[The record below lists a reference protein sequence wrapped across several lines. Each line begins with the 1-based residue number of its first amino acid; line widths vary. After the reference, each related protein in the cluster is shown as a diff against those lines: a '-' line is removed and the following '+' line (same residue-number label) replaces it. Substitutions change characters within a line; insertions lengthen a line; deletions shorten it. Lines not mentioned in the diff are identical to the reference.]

1 MTTESQAETVPG
13 ANSADVDAK
22 VSLLTEIRR
31 LAAMVARSPE
41 RHRLL
46 LTIAGLIVVVA
57 GTAYMQTRLNA
68 WNQPFYDA
76 LTRKDLSG
84 FLTQLGVFA
93 RLAAILLVLNVSQV
107 WLNQSGRVVLRQAL
121 VHDLLD
127 EWLKPLR
134 ALRLSSVSPLGQNPD
149 QRLHADV
156 QHLSD
161 LVTDLFIGLLSATL
175 LLLSFI
181 GVLWVLSRD
190 MTLPLG
196 GRQVYVPGYM
206 VWCALLYSA
215 TASFIS
221 WRVGRPLIALNA
233 ERYAREA
240 ELRHAL
246 MRVNEE
252 IEGITVYGAENHE
265 KQFLNQVFDIVLGV
279 SRRIVGALTRL
290 TWVTAGYGWFTIVA
304 PILVAAPSYL
314 SGSMS
319 FGELMVIVGAF
330 NQVQN
335 SLRWFVD
342 NFHALA
348 DWRATRRRVASFH
361 RAPALMD
368 LLGESAGRIELKEAG
383 RDSIRIDDLC
393 IAGPEGS
400 VTLDEAHVE
409 LRPGERTLI
418 VGEQGVTRA
427 VMLRALLGIWPWGR
441 GQITRPSRQSMIFL
455 PASAYVP
462 PGTLRAALAYPHSPG
477 DYDEA
482 AIGTALTAAGL
493 DHLRPF
499 LDTTQP
505 SERRLSEDEQRN
517 LAFARVLLQRP
528 RWLVMDGALD
538 KLESGLR
545 RRIEALLAELGTGVV
560 NIGPDSAQD
569 GFATRRLRLLTDPH
583 GATFRPADHF
593 MASAAAEA

>member
-1 MTTESQAETVPG
+1 MTTESLAEPAPG
-13 ANSADVDAK
+13 AHSTDTPATVG
-22 VSLLTEIRR
+22 LLSEIRR
-31 LAAMVARSPE
+31 MATVIARSRE
-41 RHRLL
+41 RKRLFL
-46 LTIAGLIVVVA
+46 LVAGLIVVVA

-76 LTRKDLSG
+76 LTRKDLPS
-84 FLTQLGVFA
+84 FLRQLGVFA
-93 RLAAILLVLNVSQV
+93 KLAAILLVLNVGQT
-107 WLNQSGRVVLRQAL
+107 WLNQSCRVVMRQGL

-127 EWLKPLR
+127 QWLEPLR
-134 ALRLSSVSPLGQNPD
+134 AFRLSYVGPLGQNPD
-149 QRLHADV
+149 QRLQADA
-156 QHLSD
+156 QHLTD

-181 GVLWVLSRD
+181 GVLWVLSEH

-196 GRQVYVPGYM
+196 GRHVYVPGYM
-206 VWCALLYSA
+206 VWCALIYSA

-246 MRVNEE
+246 VRVNEQ
-252 IEGITVYGAENHE
+252 IDGITVYGAESTE
-265 KQFLNQVFDIVLGV
+265 KQALNQIFDIVLGV

-368 LLGESAGRIELKEAG
+368 RLGESAGRIELKEAE

-409 LRPGERTLI
+409 LKPGERSLI

-441 GQITRPSRQSMIFL
+441 GQIMRPSRQSMIFL

-462 PGTLRAALAYPHSPG
+462 PGTLRAALAYPHSPR

>member
-1 MTTESQAETVPG
+1 MTSESAAEPAPG
-13 ANSADVDAK
+13 ANSADTPATVG
-22 VSLLTEIRR
+22 LLSEIRR
-31 LAAMVARSPE
+31 MATVIARSRE
-41 RHRLL
+41 RKRLFL
-46 LTIAGLIVVVA
+46 LIAALIVVVA

-76 LTRKDLSG
+76 VTRKDLSA
-84 FLTQLGVFA
+84 FLQQLGVFA

-107 WLNQSGRVVLRQAL
+107 WLNQTCRVVLRQGL

-127 EWLKPLR
+127 EWLKPQH
-134 ALRLSSVSPLGQNPD
+134 AFRLSYVGPLGQNPD
-149 QRLHADV
+149 QRMHADA
-156 QHLSD
+156 QHLTD

-181 GVLWVLSRD
+181 GVLWVLSER
-190 MTLPLG
+190 MVLPLG
-196 GRQVYVPGYM
+196 GRQLYVPGYM
-206 VWCALLYSA
+206 VWCALIYSS

-221 WRVGRPLIALNA
+221 WRVGRPLIPLNA

-246 MRVNEE
+246 MRVSER
-252 IEGITVYGAENHE
+252 IEGITIYGAESNE
-265 KQFLNQVFDIVLGV
+265 KEALNQVFDVVLGT

-290 TWVTAGYGWFTIVA
+290 TWVTSGYGWFTIVA

-330 NQVQN
+330 NQVQS

-342 NFHALA
+342 NFSALA

-361 RAPALMD
+361 RAAAVMD
-368 LLGESAGRIELKEAG
+368 SLGESASRIDLKETP

-400 VTLDEAHVE
+400 VTLNDAHIE
-409 LRPGERTLI
+409 FKPGERTLI
-418 VGEQGVTRA
+418 VGEQGATRA
-427 VMLRALLGIWPWGR
+427 LMLRSLLGIWPWGR
-441 GQITRPSRQSMIFL
+441 GQITRPPRQAMMFL

-462 PGTLRAALAYPHSPG
+462 PGTLRGALVYPRSAS

-482 AIGTALTAAGL
+482 AINSALAAVGL
-493 DHLRPF
+493 EHLRPS
-499 LDTTQP
+499 LDTTDGWD
-505 SERRLSEDEQRN
+505 ERLNEDEKQC
-517 LAFARVLLQRP
+517 LTFARVLLQRP

-538 KLESGLR
+538 RLEPAVR
-545 RRIEALLAELGTGVV
+545 RRIEALLAGELGTGVV
-560 NIGPDSAQD
+560 NIGPDSPQD
-569 GFATRRLRLLTDPH
+569 EFITRRLHLVSDPD
-583 GATFRPADHF
+583 GPTFRPADHCLIP
-593 MASAAAEA
+593 AA

>member
-13 ANSADVDAK
+13 ANSADVDAN
-22 VSLLTEIRR
+22 VSLLTEITR
-31 LAAMVARSPE
+31 LATMVARSPE
-41 RHRLL
+41 HNRLL
-46 LTIAGLIVVVA
+46 LAIAGLILVVA

-121 VHDLLD
+121 LHDLLD

-134 ALRLSSVSPLGQNPD
+134 ALRLSSVGPLGQNPD

-175 LLLSFI
+175 LLLSFF

-246 MRVNEE
+246 MRVNEK
-252 IEGITVYGAENHE
+252 IEGITIYGAENHE
-265 KQFLNQVFDIVLGV
+265 KQFLNQAFDIVLGV

-368 LLGESAGRIELKEAG
+368 RLGESAGRIELKEAE

-441 GQITRPSRQSMIFL
+441 GQIMRPSRQSMIFL

-462 PGTLRAALAYPHSPG
+462 PGTLRAALAYPHSPR

-517 LAFARVLLQRP
+517 LAFARVLLHRP

-538 KLESGLR
+538 KLEPGLR